1 MWTTSAVQLPMPG
14 SSAAQNC
21 VWCATNLSVPVDTA
35 WYVTEAPDRER
46 ILIAPVV
53 GVGIGKSKRP
63 FCSCVIST
71 DSRCPRRMVNE
82 VGEMSPAQDPDSIAA
97 WPGAEKVYGVPQLVS
112 LGDR

>member
-1 MWTTSAVQLPMPG
+1 MPVVTQEAADPQGSMWTTRAVQLPMRG

-21 VWCATNLSVPVDTA
+21 VWCATSLAVPVNTA

-53 GVGIGKSKRP
+53 GLGTGKSKRP

-71 DSRCPRRMVNE
+71 DSRCPRAMVKD
-82 VGEMSPAQDPDSIAA
+82 VGEIIPAQDPDSIA
-97 WPGAEKVYGVPQLVS
+97 S
-112 LGDR
+112 